1 MLTQSL
7 NEYILHV
14 GETGSGEGL
23 ALVWTNGPYLV
34 PNDAKVC
41 AASGS
46 NQSLL
51 IRGAEYQLT
60 LHGVNKP
67 LFQMAIEKGMHIIK
81 QNHAGTV
88 QSQFIP
94 AG

>member
-1 MLTQSL
+1 MLKQSL

-14 GETGSGEGL
+14 GETGEGEGL
-23 ALVWTNGPYLV
+23 ALVWTNGPCLV
-34 PNDAKVC
+34 PYNAKVS

-46 NQSLL
+46 NYSLL
-51 IRGAEYQLT
+51 IRGTEYQLT
-60 LHGVNKP
+60 LHAVSKP

-81 QNHAGTV
+81 QSNSGAV